1 MINHFIGKSN
11 NILIGGG
18 MAFTF
23 LKAQGIS
30 IGKSLFE
37 PNMVKIAE
45 NILIKA
51 DKYNTRIFL
60 PKDIIV
66 AKNISSSAKAK
77 EVDVYNISNQDM
89 GLDIGTKTIK
99 EFLDVLQ
106 KAKLVI
112 WNGPLGAFEY
122 EKFSNGT
129 KLIAEEIKTL
139 TIKGSLKSIIGG
151 GDTASAIMNLKLENY
166 FTHVSTGGGAS
177 LELLSGKNI
186 KLKENFKKD

>member
-1 MINHFIGKSN
+1 MPRRRSPEKRK
-11 NILIGGG
+11 IL
-18 MAFTF
+18 
-23 LKAQGIS
+23 
-30 IGKSLFE
+30 
-37 PNMVKIAE
+37 P
-45 NILIKA
+45 
-51 DKYNTRIFL
+51 DPKY
-60 PKDIIV
+60 KDIIV

-186 KLKENFKKD
+186 KLKENFKKDWYEKILYCKLENELNY